1 MGITVV
7 RKETILTASIIM
19 LLGYTVSLSFVSQ
32 SFPQSQTSTTLQST
46 GNIQIQ
52 TTAGIGIFQN
62 SQGTTP
68 LTSILWGT
76 LEPGQTQTIG
86 CYITNEGNTPT
97 TLSLQAS
104 NWNPTLAETYLTL
117 DWNYNNQA
125 IDPDQTIQV
134 TITLD
139 VDSNI
144 EGITDFS
151 FDITIIGST

>member
-1 MGITVV
+1 MV
-7 RKETILTASIIM
+7 RKETVLTTAMILLIT
-19 LLGYTVSLSFVSQ
+19 YTVSLSFVSQ
-32 SFPQSQTSTTLQST
+32 TFPQNQTHKTLTST

-52 TTAGIGIFQN
+52 ATAGLGIFQDQ
-62 SQGTTP
+62 QGTP
-68 LTSILWGT
+68 LTSLSWGT
-76 LEPGQTQTIG
+76 LEPGQSQTIIF
-86 CYITNEGNTPT
+86 YITNEGNTPT
-97 TLSLQAS
+97 TLSLQTA

-125 IDPDQTIQV
+125 IDPNQTIQI

-151 FDITIIGST
+151 FDITIVGST